1 VKYRTATKKNQQK
14 PKHKAKKNKQ
24 NKKETDKKRSSFSLI
39 GV

>member
-1 VKYRTATKKNQQK
+1 MGIFIV
-14 PKHKAKKNKQ
+14 PVLLVKKNKQ